1 MFAGFTLQAQVTT
14 SSMLGKITDV
24 NGEALIGASITALH
38 NPSGTQY
45 GTVTDEDGTFTISN
59 MRVGGPYTVELSYIG
74 YATSK
79 TENIYLK
86 LGEPFR
92 QNYQMAEESVT
103 LEGVTISAKAGTLG
117 KNIGSSTQIT
127 SENIDNM
134 PTLNRGLNDFFRL
147 TPQSTTTSGG
157 GISFGGI
164 NNRYNSCLLYT
175 SWYRAY
181 CGYNQVHY

>member
-1 MFAGFTLQAQVTT
+1 MKLRILQLLFLLFAGFTLQAQVTT

-79 TENIYLK
+79 QKTFI
-86 LGEPFR
+86 
-92 QNYQMAEESVT
+92 
-103 LEGVTISAKAGTLG
+103 
-117 KNIGSSTQIT
+117 
-127 SENIDNM
+127 
-134 PTLNRGLNDFFRL
+134 
-147 TPQSTTTSGG
+147 
-157 GISFGGI
+157 
-164 NNRYNSCLLYT
+164 
-175 SWYRAY
+175 
-181 CGYNQVHY
+181 